1 MTFHPDYHI
10 YVNVTPKKLVASIIA
25 CFQPVYAPK
34 YFRFSQSSEPYT
46 LQVFCQ
52 KWGDIGK
59 VVCSEIQAGKAEL
72 RFDPPQ
78 AITPDVAVKNEK
90 LIREECLN
98 VKWTLAD
105 ILGQN
110 DQVVIT
116 LSEALYK
123 KRLERQQGFIVWL
136 LDWLQIFGYRDM
148 GSPFSRVSSAPTGKI
163 DRHFDFPIQG
173 TPAQF
178 GVMIRQFTTLLRSQA
193 EYQKLL
199 CQVSL
204 TGNKD
209 TLQIPSD
216 ANPVEVKIAL
226 AKDQIT
232 INAHLLPSAGSL
244 LRVQLKGE
252 KTVWLIWDKIRG
264 ELEKLGWFTLPEIP
278 EPSKSVEIK
287 VEPQQI
293 ETSTP
298 VEVWMMIPNVGANR
312 DIVRLWHQGLTCGQ
326 IATRVSLNE
335 KTILNRIN
343 QLRKDYGIQ
352 IVPYRKSNFI
362 KKLRNPV
369 KTATNSD

>member
-1 MTFHPDYHI
+1 MAFISDYHRS
-10 YVNVTPKKLVASIIA
+10 VNTTQQRLVASIIS
-25 CFQPVYAPK
+25 CFQSVYDPENFH
-34 YFRFSQSSEPYT
+34 YSQSSDPNT
-46 LQVFCQ
+46 LQITCQ
-52 KWGDIGK
+52 KWGDIGR
-59 VVCSEIQAGKAEL
+59 VICSEVQAGKTEL
-72 RFDPPQ
+72 RFHPPQ
-78 AITPDVAVKNEK
+78 SITSDVAVANEK

-98 VKWTLAD
+98 IKWTLAD

-116 LSEALYK
+116 LSEALNE
-123 KRLERQQGFIVWL
+123 KRLERQKEFITWL
-136 LDWLQIFGYRDM
+136 LDRLQIFGFRDL
-148 GSPFSRVSSAPTGKI
+148 GSPFSRASSAPTDKL
-163 DRHFDFPIQG
+163 DQHFDFPIQG

-178 GVMIRQFTTLLRSQA
+178 GVMIRQFATLLRSQA
-193 EYQKLL
+193 ESQKLL

-216 ANPVEVKIAL
+216 ANPVEVKIVL
-226 AKDQIT
+226 AKNQMT

-244 LRVQLKGE
+244 LRVQLRGE
-252 KTVWLIWDKIRG
+252 KTVWSIWDKIRD
-264 ELEKLGWFTLPEIP
+264 ELEKLGWFALPEIP
-278 EPSKSVEIK
+278 EPNKFAEII
-287 VEPQQI
+287 VEPKQI

-326 IATRVSLNE
+326 IAMRVSLNE

-343 QLRKDYGIQ
+343 SLRKDYGIQ

-362 KKLRNPV
+362 KKS
-369 KTATNSD
+369 KD

>member
-1 MTFHPDYHI
+1 MKKNLSLLFMTFPPSYHFSI
-10 YVNVTPKKLVASIIA
+10 NVTPKKLVASIFA
-25 CFQPVYAPK
+25 CFQSVYAPGN
-34 YFRFSQSSEPYT
+34 FFFSQSAKPFT
-46 LQVFCQ
+46 LQITCQ
-52 KWGDIGK
+52 KWGDIGQ
-59 VVCSEIQAGKAEL
+59 VICSEAQAGKTEL

-78 AITPDVAVKNEK
+78 GITSDVAVANEK
-90 LIREECLN
+90 FIREECLN
-98 VKWTLAD
+98 IKWTLAD
-105 ILGQN
+105 ILSQN
-110 DQVVIT
+110 DQVVTT
-116 LSEALYK
+116 LSEALYE
-123 KRLERQQGFIVWL
+123 KRLERQKEFITWL
-136 LDWLQIFGYRDM
+136 LDRLQIFGYRDL
-148 GSPFSRVSSAPTGKI
+148 GSPFSRVNYALTDKI

-226 AKDQIT
+226 AKDQVI
-232 INAHLLPSAGSL
+232 INALVLPSAGSL
-244 LRVQLKGE
+244 LRVQLRGE
-252 KTVWLIWDKIRG
+252 KNVWLIWDKIRD

-278 EPSKSVEIK
+278 EPSKTVEIK
-287 VEPQQI
+287 VEHQQI

-326 IATRVSLNE
+326 IATRVGLTK

-343 QLRKDYGIQ
+343 SLRKEYGIQ

-362 KKLRNPV
+362 KKP
-369 KTATNSD
+369 

>member
-1 MTFHPDYHI
+1 MT
-10 YVNVTPKKLVASIIA
+10 VTPRYHYSLNSNPQRVVASIIA
-25 CFQPVYAPK
+25 CFQPVYDSEK
-34 YFRFSQSSEPYT
+34 FYFSQSTEPFT
-46 LQVFCQ
+46 LQITCQ
-52 KWGDIGK
+52 KWGDIGR
-59 VVCSEIQAGKAEL
+59 VVCSEAQAGKTAL

-78 AITPDVAVKNEK
+78 GITPDVAVANEK

-98 VKWTLAD
+98 IKWTLAD

-116 LSEALYK
+116 LSEALYE
-123 KRLERQQGFIVWL
+123 KRLERQQEFITWF
-136 LDWLQIFGYRDM
+136 LDRLQIFGYRDL
-148 GSPFSRVSSAPTGKI
+148 GSPFSRVNYAPTDKI

-178 GVMIRQFTTLLRSQA
+178 GVMIRQFATLLRSQT

-204 TGNKD
+204 TGDKD

-216 ANPVEVKIAL
+216 ANPVDVKIVL
-226 AKDQIT
+226 AKNQIT

-252 KTVWLIWDKIRG
+252 KTVWLIWDKIRD
-264 ELEKLGWFTLPEIP
+264 ELEKLGWFRLPENP

-326 IATRVSLNE
+326 IATRVGLTK

-343 QLRKDYGIQ
+343 SLRKDYGIQ

-362 KKLRNPV
+362 KKP
-369 KTATNSD
+369 KGQSS

>member
-1 MTFHPDYHI
+1 MTFHPGYPLSI
-10 YVNVTPKKLVASIIA
+10 NVTPKKLVASIIA
-25 CFQPVYAPK
+25 CFQPVYDPGN
-34 YFRFSQSSEPYT
+34 FHFLQFSEPLVIQIT
-46 LQVFCQ
+46 CQ

-59 VVCSEIQAGKAEL
+59 LVCRETQAGKTEL
-72 RFDPPQ
+72 RFDSPQ
-78 AITPDVAVKNEK
+78 AITPDVAVTNEK

-116 LSEALYK
+116 LSEAFYE
-123 KRLERQQGFIVWL
+123 KRLERQKEFISWL
-136 LDWLQIFGYRDM
+136 LDRLQIFGYRDLDF
-148 GSPFSRVSSAPTGKI
+148 PLPRVSSASTDKV
-163 DRHFDFPIQG
+163 DQHFDFPIQG

-193 EYQKLL
+193 KYQRLL
-199 CQVSL
+199 SQVSL
-204 TGNKD
+204 TGNKA

-216 ANPVEVKIAL
+216 ANPVEVKTVL
-226 AKDQIT
+226 AKNQIT

-252 KTVWLIWDKIRG
+252 KIVWLIWDKIRD

-278 EPSKSVEIK
+278 EPAIPVETK
-287 VEPQQI
+287 LEPLQI

-298 VEVWMMIPNVGANR
+298 IEVWLMIPNIGANR
-312 DIVRLWHQGLTCGQ
+312 DIVRLWHQGLTCAQ
-326 IATRVSLNE
+326 IAVRVGLNE

-343 QLRKDYGIQ
+343 QLRKEYGVQ
-352 IVPYRKSNFI
+352 IIPYRKSNFI
-362 KKLRNPV
+362 KKP
-369 KTATNSD
+369 KDTPI